1 MCSALSD
8 IHCKMFK
15 EKVSGKLPH
24 DNKIPVWHFSPS
36 LPRHT
41 HKQQHQLCACS
52 SSWCIHFW
60 AMFHC
65 CKYPSS
71 SASMN
76 HKSPAFHYVHFFN
89 RESENSSADNADM
102 DDNCWHK
109 QGTTQASLLMRIFNF
124 VCKSTW
130 AERMR
135 LTLKPKT
142 YFLPGS
148 QSRRWHS
155 KLITLWPQKP
165 LETEDSTTKF
175 WSCSS
180 SENKKRF

>member
-1 MCSALSD
+1 MIIKFLFG
-8 IHCKMFK
+8 IF
-15 EKVSGKLPH
+15 LP
-24 DNKIPVWHFSPS
+24 PS
-36 LPRHT
+36 QGTHT
-41 HKQQHQLCACS
+41 S
-52 SSWCIHFW
+52 SSISYVRAVLLGVFISGPCFIVANTHHQVPQWTINHL
-60 AMFHC
+60 HSIT
-65 CKYPSS
+65 YTS
-71 SASMN
+71 SAERVKIHQQTTLTWMIIAGTS
-76 HKSPAFHYVHFFN
+76 KVQLRLLYLCEFSTL
-89 RESENSSADNADM
+89 SAS
-102 DDNCWHK
+102 
-109 QGTTQASLLMRIFNF
+109 QPEP
-124 VCKSTW
+124 
-130 AERMR
+130 ERMR